1 MILLDLALAED
12 QAAVNEGRDPEAV
25 DWLQELFEFGLE
37 EIEDVPDEQLAT
49 VTDMQAFVDAVN
61 ASMGGEG

>member
-12 QAAVNEGRDPEAV
+12 QAAVNKDQEPEAV
-25 DWLQELFEFGLE
+25 NRLQELFEFGLE
-37 EIEDVPDEQLAT
+37 EIEEVPDEQLAT
-49 VTDMQAFVDAVN
+49 VTDMQAFVDSVN